1 MSDYFLLIYPVI
13 IVIVLFAGCIIRK
26 KGEYYEEA
34 WSLTQSNALR
44 AVAISKNIWYNIIS
58 NFISGRYIMAVS
70 YNKLWKK
77 LIDLE
82 MSRSELRVKAGISTR
97 QLAKLGKNENVT
109 TDVLVRVCQALDC
122 NVAEIMDI
130 TDQTEENN

>member
-1 MSDYFLLIYPVI
+1 
-13 IVIVLFAGCIIRK
+13 
-26 KGEYYEEA
+26 
-34 WSLTQSNALR
+34 
-44 AVAISKNIWYNIIS
+44 
-58 NFISGRYIMAVS
+58 MAVS

-82 MSRSELRVKAGISTR
+82 MSRTEMRKKAGISTR

-109 TDVLVRVCQALDC
+109 TDVLVKVCKALDC
-122 NVAEIMDI
+122 NVDEIMDI

>member
-1 MSDYFLLIYPVI
+1 
-13 IVIVLFAGCIIRK
+13 
-26 KGEYYEEA
+26 
-34 WSLTQSNALR
+34 
-44 AVAISKNIWYNIIS
+44 
-58 NFISGRYIMAVS
+58 MAVS

-109 TDVLVRVCQALDC
+109 TDVLVKVCQALDC

-130 TDQTEENN
+130 TDQTDNSI